1 MEIRRTTP
9 ADKEE
14 VLALYETARRFMA
27 ENGNPNQWVNG
38 YPGADQLEADMA
50 AGGSYVCVREG
61 KIVGTFTSLS
71 ATSPTIIGS
80 PAATGST
87 TGLTVLS
94 TALLPPLEP
103 MASPVFALRGALPSA
118 AISASI
124 PIGTISPCRK
134 RWKKTATGSAVRSI
148 WRTAMSGSPF
158 KKISKKHCAISN
170 NAVP

>member
-14 VLALYETARRFMA
+14 VLALYEAARRFMA

-61 KIVGTFTSLS
+61 KIVGTFYFAS
-71 ATSPTIIGS
+71 ATEPNYHRI
-80 PAATGST
+80 TGGNWLNDRPYGVVHRITSAPGT
-87 TGLTVLS
+87 HGV
-94 TALLPPLEP
+94 
-103 MASPVFALRGALPSA
+103 ASFCLAWCFASA

-124 PIGTISPCRK
+124 PIGTIFPCRK

-148 WRTAMSGSPF
+148 WRTARADRL
-158 KKISKKHCAISN
+158 SKRSVKST
-170 NAVP
+170 VRFQ